1 MSETLGNDPVG
12 ERELVITREFDAPAR
27 LVFEAY
33 RRPELLMRWFGP
45 HPYPLALCEVD
56 FRVGGR
62 YRFAMRDLDGT
73 QMTPF
78 GGEYVDIVPNR
89 RIAFTNAFE
98 TPGSETMVMTVTLD
112 EHAGRTRLTLHTL
125 FASAAHKAS
134 YLGQGFEEG
143 TAIGYDQLAAVLAET
158 SP

>member
-1 MSETLGNDPVG
+1 MTETLGHDPVG

-56 FRVGGR
+56 F
-62 YRFAMRDLDGT
+62 
-73 QMTPF
+73 
-78 GGEYVDIVPNR
+78 R

-143 TAIGYDQLAAVLAET
+143 TGIGYDQLAAMLAEM